1 MEKGKRVREVVV
13 MDGNPLHD
21 WVKLFK
27 DKTLAD
33 GSTIH
38 VTQGGWNKVNITVY
52 NGKGTN

>member
-1 MEKGKRVREVVV
+1 MEKAKRVREVVV

-21 WVKLFK
+21 WVKLFQ

-33 GSTIH
+33 GSKIH
-38 VTQGGWNKVNITVY
+38 LTQGGWNKVNITVY